1 MTDVSDLTFPV
12 SVWSS
17 ATSSFIDQ
25 RNYRW
30 LCVSRKDEVQGN
42 FWIKRC
48 SLVSSGSVLL
58 TQSPMAHGKSSPA
71 LCPCLLWGV
80 PASARAAD
88 MWQLQTGVSNAV
100 CSMVQEAWGL
110 TVILKFTLRP
120 KPRFL
125 ISRKK
130 KSFFLTD
137 GCVAGSFLISPKSE
151 ADVSPHGKQEKL
163 CLEKVLVVV
172 FLTQGSLPMIALD
185 LPCQGSPWQACLE
198 L

>member
-1 MTDVSDLTFPV
+1 
-12 SVWSS
+12 
-17 ATSSFIDQ
+17 
-25 RNYRW
+25 
-30 LCVSRKDEVQGN
+30 
-42 FWIKRC
+42 
-48 SLVSSGSVLL
+48 
-58 TQSPMAHGKSSPA
+58 MAA
-71 LCPCLLWGV
+71 ANWGV
-80 PASARAAD
+80 KCCLFNGPRG
-88 MWQLQTGVSNAV
+88 M
-100 CSMVQEAWGL
+100 GL
-110 TVILKFTLRP
+110 DSDPEVHFETKTQVFNIK
-120 KPRFL
+120 
-125 ISRKK
+125 KK

>member
-1 MTDVSDLTFPV
+1 MLSYTRHNSLIGKEGHRNLLSFQTGSRLGTQGRRQMTDVSDLTFPV

-30 LCVSRKDEVQGN
+30 LCISRKDEVQGN

-58 TQSPMAHGKSSPA
+58 TPSPMAHGKSSPA
-71 LCPCLLWGV
+71 LCPCLLWVV

-130 KSFFLTD
+130 IFFSHRWMCCWQL
-137 GCVAGSFLISPKSE
+137 FN
-151 ADVSPHGKQEKL
+151 
-163 CLEKVLVVV
+163 
-172 FLTQGSLPMIALD
+172 FTQV
-185 LPCQGSPWQACLE
+185 
-198 L
+198 